1 MSQCRAYQVSDQML
15 CPCGRQWDVG
25 DPEPPQCQIGRG
37 HQRVGV
43 GRRAWLAIIERL
55 YQLKGKRG

>member
-1 MSQCRAYQVSDQML
+1 MTCRAYQVSDQML

-25 DPEPPQCQIGRG
+25 DPEPPQCQIGP
-37 HQRVGV
+37 
-43 GRRAWLAIIERL
+43 GRRAWLALIEQL